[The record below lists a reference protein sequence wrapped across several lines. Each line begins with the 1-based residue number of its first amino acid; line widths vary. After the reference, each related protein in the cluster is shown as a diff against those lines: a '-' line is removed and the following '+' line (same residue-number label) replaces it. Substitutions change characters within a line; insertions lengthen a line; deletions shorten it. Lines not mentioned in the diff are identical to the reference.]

1 VTEYDRRHFKVY
13 LLLLDAS
20 DNGIDWRVSYKD
32 AFDDN
37 PNNNPEKSQTIYQT
51 HLKRAKWMTT
61 NGYLQLL

>member
-20 DNGIDWRVSYKD
+20 DKGIDWRASYKD
-32 AFDDN
+32 AFNDN
-37 PNNNPEKSQTIYQT
+37 PDINPEKSKAIYQS